1 MCSIYPRK
9 TKSRTFGSCE
19 ATWDEV
25 SASVVT
31 AQRQTRAVYEV
42 LRTTRVPHMLTPVAR
57 GCAGCKH
64 AVRLRP
70 RRRATEWREGRG
82 EGVGQP
88 KIGHGAPLVDN
99 RVLDAP
105 LRSADKQH
113 RRSLSVREH
122 DAKFIIVN
130 RHQTAPS
137 SRARQRGK
145 GAALKSPRPG
155 HCRRHGRACG
165 QDGALRQPTPRTLV
179 LAYSST
185 LERWEVSRIVGP
197 PPHVTLPIISSPLW
211 AHSDRRVG
219 AGD

>member
-42 LRTTRVPHMLTPVAR
+42 LRTTRVPHMLTSRQTLSGWRVDEM
-57 GCAGCKH
+57 KSI
-64 AVRLRP
+64 
-70 RRRATEWREGRG
+70 ATETRQRFYNLAT
-82 EGVGQP
+82 
-88 KIGHGAPLVDN
+88 KA
-99 RVLDAP
+99 
-105 LRSADKQH
+105 
-113 RRSLSVREH
+113 
-122 DAKFIIVN
+122 
-130 RHQTAPS
+130 APS

-165 QDGALRQPTPRTLV
+165 QDGALRQPTHRTLV